1 MLEELANL
9 ATQRFPKWG
18 TENMQRVQL
27 MPGLSVS
34 RWQRPTSFEA
44 SMYEP
49 VLCLILQGRKE
60 VTLGDERHGMSAGEC
75 MVVSHDLP
83 VLGRVTKAPYLVA
96 LLTLD
101 VPLLRSL
108 YDEVSRADC
117 QVAGARAIAVE
128 KAEPALLDAMG
139 RYLAAAECPVDTS
152 VLGPMLAREVHY
164 RLLRSTLGGM
174 LRRLLRPDSNESAIS
189 RAIARIRQ
197 DFKAPMEVPA
207 LAREVGMS
215 VSAFHKHFKDVTS
228 SSPLQFQKDLRM
240 LAAKRLLVTGAA
252 SVSSAAYEVGYQSPN
267 QFSRE
272 YARKFG
278 APPSRDVAQP

>member
-1 MLEELANL
+1 
-9 ATQRFPKWG
+9 
-18 TENMQRVQL
+18 
-27 MPGLSVS
+27 MPGLSVAH
-34 RWQRPTSFEA
+34 WQRPTSFEA

-60 VTLGDERHGMSAGEC
+60 VTIGDERHAMSAGEC

-96 LLTLD
+96 LLAID

-108 YDEVSRADC
+108 YDEVSQASC
-117 QVAGARAIAVE
+117 EVAEARAIAVE
-128 KAEPALLDAMG
+128 KAEPQLLDAME
-139 RYLAAAECPVDTS
+139 RYLAAASCPVDTR

-164 RLLRSTLGGM
+164 RLLRSALGGM
-174 LRRLLRPDSNESAIS
+174 LRRLLRPDSNESAIA
-189 RAIARIRQ
+189 RAIAQIRR
-197 DFKAPMEVPA
+197 DFRAPIEVSA
-207 LAREVGMS
+207 LARSVGMS
-215 VSAFHKHFKDVTS
+215 VSAFHKHFKEVTA

-252 SVSSAAYEVGYQSPN
+252 SVSTAAYEVGYQSPN

-278 APPSRDVAQP
+278 APPSRDLSAVQRR